1 MMSCSDYDQIELVC
15 TYAYP
20 IKLTLNSGIIVEG
33 IGLEIVRNN
42 TGEESL
48 KVKQDTTE
56 RLVVLASIATLE
68 ICVENPHFEK
78 IAFNG

>member
-1 MMSCSDYDQIELVC
+1 MMSCGDYDQIELVC
-15 TYAYP
+15 IYAYP
-20 IKLTLNSGIIVEG
+20 IKLSLNSGLVVEG
-33 IGLEIVRNN
+33 IGLDIIRNN

-48 KVKQDTTE
+48 RLKQDRDE

-78 IAFNG
+78 ISFTK